1 VNPSPLLTELIAV
14 LQYLPGIG
22 PKSAQRIAFHLLEQ
36 NRDKAR
42 RLAAVL
48 ERAATDIGQCASCR
62 TFCEEPVCGL
72 CRSAQRDS
80 GVLCVVESPL
90 DVSSIEQAADFRG
103 RYYVLRG
110 RLSPIDG
117 VTPDALGLPQLE
129 QRLAAGEVREL
140 IVATGTTMEG
150 EATAHYLKE
159 IARRTN
165 VRATRIAHGV
175 PVGGDLE
182 FVDGSTLSHALASRR
197 EY

>member
-1 VNPSPLLTELIAV
+1 MNPSPLLSELIAA
-14 LQYLPGIG
+14 LQFLPGIG

-48 ERAATDIGQCASCR
+48 ERAALDIGQCASCR
-62 TFCEEPVCGL
+62 TFCEQPVCEL
-72 CRSAQRDS
+72 CLSTQRD
-80 GVLCVVESPL
+80 GALLCVVESPL
-90 DVSSIEQAADFRG
+90 DVASIEQAADYRG

-117 VTPDALGLPQLE
+117 VTPEALGLPALE
-129 QRLAAGEVREL
+129 QRLGAGEVREL

-159 IARRTN
+159 IARRAS

-197 EY
+197 DF